1 MINPTCLA
9 YTTLQR
15 LEQPHHEESSHL
27 ASPTPDDSQ
36 PKSSKLVKKRIKK
49 SKESEMS
56 PDLSGFES
64 SLASISFKP
73 YDKYMPEKHEAAASY
88 ADLKWEVEAFYET
101 TFRAALNTDA
111 SLRNFE
117 RIPHQDKAQHVEG
130 INKILTNLKEV

>member
-1 MINPTCLA
+1 MEDSKDG
-9 YTTLQR
+9 
-15 LEQPHHEESSHL
+15 LEELTDEEIYEIR
-27 ASPTPDDSQ
+27 D
-36 PKSSKLVKKRIKK
+36 
-49 SKESEMS
+49 EMKDAF
-56 PDLSGFES
+56 PLNIE
-64 SLASISFKP
+64 
-73 YDKYMPEKHEAAASY
+73 EKHEVAASY